1 MWIWIGVVVVVIGT
15 LIALIPN
22 MKPGKMTVKEKDR
35 AETEAERRGAVG
47 VGGD

>member
-15 LIALIPN
+15 LIALFPN
-22 MKPGKMTVKEKDR
+22 MKPGKVTAKEQDR
-35 AETEAERRGAVG
+35 AEAEAARRGVVG